1 MQFQQKSLC
10 SVLGAFPMTL
20 KVIWKNKQIKKAL
33 KIIENNNTVSN
44 TKMYYKTTIMKNE
57 Y

>member
-1 MQFQQKSLC
+1 
-10 SVLGAFPMTL
+10 MTL
-20 KVIWKNKQIKKAL
+20 KVIWKKEQIRKAL
-33 KIIENNNTVSN
+33 KIIENSNAISN